1 MPVHMW
7 WLNEGVAPIYKEF
20 TLAMELRSPK
30 IAPVIPVPVDIR
42 KWLPGDAVYDGTL
55 YIPENLAEG
64 NYEVRIA
71 MLDPRT
77 GKPAIRLAVEGRQE
91 DGWYAMGSLT
101 VKAP

>member
-1 MPVHMW
+1 
-7 WLNEGVAPIYKEF
+7 
-20 TLAMELRSPK
+20 LRSAK
-30 IAPVIPVPVDIR
+30 MATVIPVQVDIR

-55 YIPENLAEG
+55 YVHENLAEG
-64 NYEVRIA
+64 NYDVRVA

-101 VKAP
+101 VKAQ